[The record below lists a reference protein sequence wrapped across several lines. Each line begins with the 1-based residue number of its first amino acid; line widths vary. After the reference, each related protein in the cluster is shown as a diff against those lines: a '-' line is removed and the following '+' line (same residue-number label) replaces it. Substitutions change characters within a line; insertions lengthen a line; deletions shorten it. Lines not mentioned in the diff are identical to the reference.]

1 MERRYDD
8 VRICLSL
15 MVDVKRKEMST
26 AGAQD
31 KYLILPI
38 GEIAAVARHKNQD
51 ERDTGLRYC

>member
-15 MVDVKRKEMST
+15 MVDVKWKEMST

-38 GEIAAVARHKNQD
+38 GEIAVTRHKNQD
-51 ERDTGLRYC
+51 ERDPGLRCC